1 MKLRLYYN
9 LVFNPAEQN
18 DKTMGLVPHHD
29 IAILVHRKPT
39 LTHSYKHK
47 AGCDIGMHSGLSP
60 SGELRKEQE
69 QSSAAGR
76 WGQSVPY
83 QLRERPIMTNTSALV
98 HFCQYHFFN
107 TRNQY
112 RGTLCHA
119 SIFSLLFNESARTE
133 LTISFSSPDALSDVS
148 LSYRSFS
155 YCIYH

>member
-1 MKLRLYYN
+1 MLYYN
-9 LVFNPAEQN
+9 LVFNPAGQN
-18 DKTMGLVPHHD
+18 DLAHCNSCPRYFKPIVTLYK
-29 IAILVHRKPT
+29 RKVE
-39 LTHSYKHK
+39 
-47 AGCDIGMHSGLSP
+47 CDIGLHSGLSS

-69 QSSAAGR
+69 HSSAAGR

-133 LTISFSSPDALSDVS
+133 LTISFSSPDALSEVS